1 MPSKVKKIGL
11 WTLGTVVAVF
21 LILIIGIWL
30 NFQFISERALRMAA
44 PGSSIEQ
51 ARITTGGSFFENIRI
66 NVGGADITIG
76 RIEAYA
82 TLDDILDKR
91 LTKLVIDNVMV
102 GLPAETD
109 TEKESDPAGFV
120 LPAPLD
126 LYVREIVFRNIR
138 TFVPF
143 AEGVPVVF
151 SGNLVDRGAE
161 YQLSGDYQATGD
173 SLKAAGQIT
182 IKAVKETGA
191 VSVHTDIGDARLDMP
206 EPPLTLRR
214 GAGWLTF
221 DVTPEVLSGLAWPT
235 LNAQLSAGALKL
247 YDLPLQGLTL
257 TSAITP
263 EKSEVLVQAQGMDES
278 GELTADIRLDRS
290 SADTDKLAVTLEA
303 KLKNLDALGVND
315 LKGRGQAEVKI
326 SAVKPRRAGWLE
338 WQDVSGGLDLGAQNL
353 SLPGLMRGVEAAATF
368 SIAHDPASQ
377 KTVLQAADKP
387 VTVKGIFLPL
397 DTKPLSLHIP
407 AQKNKPPTIS
417 WQAAEKQL
425 TLQFVGLDTITPH
438 AAIKGLG
445 VDLTAGFSGDY
456 PDLQATLTAAE
467 IAHTQKP
474 PAFVPVRLNGGI
486 KTAAGGKGRLDFKA
500 DLTEKNGL
508 LTVNITGRH
517 DLPAQKGSLDLSM
530 PQTTLRTGVYSLKDI
545 FPLSATYVQ
554 DVTGTI
560 GMAATFGW
568 QKGKNTWATTSKG
581 EIFLRDVT
589 GNVEGNIINNVSGV
603 IKFDSLLPLTMKE
616 QRLAVG
622 GVNVGLPLSAGLVV
636 ASLDAQNR
644 FTLHEAEW
652 TLAEGKITSSPFSLK
667 LDELSADNITLTAR
681 DLQLSSL
688 FKIAPMDGLTAEG
701 TVDGIL
707 PLRINNGE
715 VTIEN
720 GVLES
725 KGSGNIRYSPQDM
738 PAFLRDN
745 TQKQMVDLQVAL
757 RAFEFESLKL
767 TLDGTLGK
775 NQKIGISVKGNNPE
789 FYNGY
794 PVSLNL
800 NVEGP
805 LENILRYSPGSS
817 QIPDSIRKQLEE
829 YEKNNAKK

>member
-1 MPSKVKKIGL
+1 MASKTKKICL
-11 WTLGTVVAVF
+11 WTLGTSTSIF
-21 LILIIGIWL
+21 LILIIGIWIG
-30 NFQFISERALRMAA
+30 FQFISERALRMAA

-51 ARITTGGSFFENIRI
+51 ARITPAGSFFENIRI
-66 NVGGADITIG
+66 NVGGTDITIG

-102 GLPAETD
+102 SLPASND
-109 TEKESDPAGFV
+109 TEKESPSAGFA

-126 LYVREIVFRNIR
+126 LHVREIVFRNVR

-151 SGNLVDRGAE
+151 SGNLVDRGEE
-161 YQLSGDYQATGD
+161 YQLSGDYQATGE

-182 IKAVKETGA
+182 VKAVKATGA
-191 VSVHTDIGDARLDMP
+191 LSVHTDIAEGRLDMP
-206 EPPLTLRR
+206 EPPLALRR
-214 GAGWLTF
+214 GAGWLAF
-221 DVTPEVLSGLAWPT
+221 DLTPEALAGKLWPT
-235 LNAQLSAGALKL
+235 INAQLSAGSLKL

-257 TSAITP
+257 TAAITP
-263 EKSEVLVQAQGMDES
+263 EKSEVLVQAQGMDDS
-278 GELTADIRLDRS
+278 GELTGEIRLDRS
-290 SADTDKLAVTLEA
+290 APDTDKLAATLEA

-315 LKGRGQAEVKI
+315 LKGRGQAHIKI
-326 SAVKPRRAGWLE
+326 SAAKPRNAGWLE
-338 WQDVSGGLDLGAQNL
+338 WQDVSGGLDLAAQNL

-368 SIAHDPASQ
+368 SIAHDPVAQ

-387 VTVKGIFLPL
+387 VTVKGVFLPL

-407 AQKNKPPTIS
+407 AQKNKPATIS

-425 TLQFVGLDTITPH
+425 ALQFGGLDTITPH
-438 AAIKGLG
+438 AAIKGLA
-445 VDLTAGFSGDY
+445 VELTAGFAGEQ
-456 PDLQATLTAAE
+456 PDLRATLTAVE

-474 PAFVPVRLNGGI
+474 PAFVPVRLSADV
-486 KTAAGGKGRLDFKA
+486 KTAAAGKGLFNFKA

-508 LTVNITGRH
+508 LTVNIAGQH
-517 DLPAQKGSLDLSM
+517 DLPAQKGRLDLSM

-560 GMAATFGW
+560 GMTAAFGW
-568 QKGKNTWATTSKG
+568 QKGKNAWTTTSKG

-603 IKFDSLLPLTMKE
+603 VKFDSLLPLTMKE

-622 GVNVGLPLSAGLVV
+622 SVNVGLPLSAGLVV

-652 TLAEGKITSSPFSLK
+652 TLAEGKITSSPFTVK
-667 LDELSADNITLTAR
+667 LDNLSADNITLTAK

-688 FKIAPMDGLTAEG
+688 FKIAPMDGLTADG

-707 PLRINNGE
+707 PLRIDNGE

-757 RAFEFESLKL
+757 KAFEFESLKL

>member
-1 MPSKVKKIGL
+1 MPSKIKKIGL
-11 WTLGTVVAVF
+11 WTLGTAVAIF

-30 NFQFISERALRMAA
+30 NFKFVSERALRIAA
-44 PGSSIEQ
+44 PDSSIEQ
-51 ARITTGGSFFENIRI
+51 ARITPAGSFFENIRL
-66 NVGGADITIG
+66 NVGGTEITIG

-82 TLDDILDKR
+82 TMGDILDKR
-91 LTKLVIDNVMV
+91 LTKVVVDNVMV
-102 GLPAETD
+102 GFPATGD
-109 TEKESDPAGFV
+109 TEKETPAAGFA

-126 LYVREIVFRNIR
+126 LHVREIVFLNVR
-138 TFVPF
+138 TFIPF

-151 SGNLVDRGAE
+151 SGSLVDRGEE
-161 YQLSGDYQATGD
+161 YQLSGDYDAAGE
-173 SLKAAGQIT
+173 SVKAAGQVT
-182 IKAVKETGA
+182 IKAVKSTGA
-191 VSVHTDIGDARLDMP
+191 VSVHADIGDARLEMP
-206 EPPLTLRR
+206 EPTLSLRR
-214 GAGWLTF
+214 GAGWLSF
-221 DVTPEVLSGLAWPT
+221 DVTPDVLAGKLWPT
-235 LNAQLSAGALKL
+235 INAQLSAGSLKI
-247 YDLPLQGLTL
+247 YNLPLQGLTL
-257 TSAITP
+257 TAAITP
-263 EKSEVLVQAQGMDES
+263 QKSEILLQAQGMDES
-278 GELTADIRLDRS
+278 GELTGDIRLDRS
-290 SADTDKLAVTLEA
+290 APESDQLAVALAA
-303 KLKNLDALGVND
+303 KLKNLDALGVKD
-315 LKGRGQAEVKI
+315 LKGRGQTELKI
-326 SAVKPRRAGWLE
+326 SATKPRSAGWLE
-338 WQDVSGGLDLGAQNL
+338 WQDVNGGLDLAAQNL

-368 SIAHDPASQ
+368 SIAHDSAVQ

-387 VTVKGIFLPL
+387 VTVKGVFLPV

-407 AQKNKPPTIS
+407 AQKNNPPTIS
-417 WQAAEKQL
+417 WQAPEKQL
-425 TLQFVGLDTITPH
+425 ALRFGGLDAVTPH
-438 AAIKGLG
+438 AAFKGLA
-445 VDLTAGFSGDY
+445 VDLTAGFAAEH
-456 PDLQATLTAAE
+456 PDIRATIGATE

-474 PAFVPVRLNGGI
+474 PAFVPVRLNGNVT
-486 KTAAGGKGRLDFKA
+486 TAAGGKGLLDFKA

-508 LTVNITGRH
+508 LTVNLAGRH
-517 DLPAQKGSLDLSM
+517 DLPAQKGRLDLSM

-560 GMAATFGW
+560 GMTANFGW
-568 QKGKNTWATTSKG
+568 QKGKNGWTTTSQG
-581 EIFLRDVT
+581 EAFLRDVT
-589 GNVEGNIINNVSGV
+589 GNVEGNIINNVSSV
-603 IKFDSLLPLTMKE
+603 VKFDSLIPLTMKE

-622 GVNVGLPLSAGLVV
+622 SVNIGLPLSAGLVV

-652 TLAEGKITSSPFSLK
+652 TLAEGKITSSPFTVK
-667 LDELSADNITLTAR
+667 LDELNADNITLTAR

-707 PLRINNGE
+707 PLRIHNGE
-715 VTIEN
+715 VTLEN

-757 RAFEFESLKL
+757 KAFEFESLKL

-775 NQKIGISVKGNNPE
+775 SQKIGISVKGKNPE

-829 YEKNNAKK
+829 YEKNNANK